1 MTNLSIGV
9 LAGGK
14 STRMGENKALLEIE
28 GKRFID
34 RICTEL
40 GNFSEVLISAAHPG
54 DYAELG
60 LPIVADEHADIG
72 PIEGIYQVLLHAKEE
87 YVFICGADMP
97 FISREL
103 VEYMAEFISSDYD
116 CYCMVDEDHIHP
128 LCAIYSRKMLDV
140 IRGQIE
146 RGQYRLLHV
155 LNAVRTKYIRLESTC
170 FDKRVIRNVN
180 TREEYVRLK
189 CPLVF
194 CVSGVKDSGKTG
206 LIIKLINEFIH
217 ENYSVAVIK
226 HDGHDY
232 TMDHEGTDTWRF
244 AQAGA
249 EKSLIFSD
257 TQYSVNVR
265 GHADVTELLPLC
277 RGSDVVIIEGMKNA
291 PYPKVE
297 VVRGARSD
305 RPVCD
310 PRTLICIATD
320 IVSPESVS
328 CPVYDLSDV
337 KGVFLCVKKYFGV

>member
-1 MTNLSIGV
+1 MTKLSIGV

-34 RICTEL
+34 RICEEL
-40 GNFSEVLISAAHPG
+40 GGLSEVLISAAHPG
-54 DYAELG
+54 DYADLG
-60 LPIVADEHADIG
+60 LQVVADEHTDIG
-72 PIEGIYQVLLHAKEE
+72 PIEGIYQVLLHASEE

-140 IRGQIE
+140 LRRQIE
-146 RGQYRLLHV
+146 SGQYRLLHV
-155 LNAVRTKYIRLESTC
+155 LNAVRTKYIRMESTS
-170 FDKRVIRNVN
+170 FDRRVIRNVN
-180 TREEYVRLK
+180 THEEYVRLK
-189 CPLVF
+189 CPLIF

-206 LIIKLINEFIH
+206 LIIKLINEFIS

-226 HDGHDY
+226 HDGHEY
-232 TMDHEGTDTWRF
+232 VMDHEGTDTWRY

-249 EKSLIFSD
+249 DRSIIFSD
-257 TQYSVNVR
+257 TRYSVNAR
-265 GHADVTELLPLC
+265 GHAELSELLPLC
-277 RGSDVVIIEGMKNA
+277 RGSDVIILEGMKA
-291 PYPKVE
+291 SPYPKVE

-310 PRTLICIATD
+310 PKTLICIATD
-320 IVSPESVS
+320 IVSPATVP
-328 CPVYDLSDV
+328 CPVFDMDDV
-337 KGVFLCVKKYFGV
+337 KGVFSCVKKYFGV

>member
-1 MTNLSIGV
+1 MTNLSIGI

-34 RICTEL
+34 RISQEL
-40 GNFSEVLISAAHPG
+40 GEFSEVLLSAAHPG
-54 DYAELG
+54 DYADLG
-60 LPIVADEHADIG
+60 LPVVVDKHADIG

-97 FISREL
+97 FITREL

-140 IRGQIE
+140 IRAQIE
-146 RGQYRLLHV
+146 GGQYRLLHV
-155 LNAVRTKYIRLESTC
+155 LNAVRTKYIRLGSTC
-170 FDKRVIRNVN
+170 FDMRVIRNVN

-194 CVSGVKDSGKTG
+194 CVSGIKDSGKTG
-206 LIIKLINEFIH
+206 LIIRLINEFIKEH
-217 ENYSVAVIK
+217 YSVAVIK
-226 HDGHDY
+226 HDGHEF
-232 TMDHEGTDTWRF
+232 TMDHEGTDTWRY

-257 TQYSVNVR
+257 TQYALQVK
-265 GHADVTELLPLC
+265 GHAEISELLPLC
-277 RGSDVVIIEGMKNA
+277 RGADVIILEGMKHSL
-291 PYPKVE
+291 YPKVE
-297 VVRGARSD
+297 VVRGACSD

-328 CPVYDLSDV
+328 CPVYDINDSA
-337 KGVFLCVKKYFGV
+337 GIFLCVKRFFGI